1 MIMFAPVLWGTLDR
15 NKKASTAMPS
25 ERIFEKP
32 SISRWATVTY
42 VQKSWLAGSTGI

>member
-1 MIMFAPVLWGTLDR
+1 MIMYAPVLRGALNR
-15 NKKASTAMPS
+15 NKKASTAMPF

-32 SISRWATVTY
+32 SISKWATVTY